1 MDEIRKIIDEY
12 QAEVEE
18 ATSENQRRS
27 AMEYAFNRILEV
39 AGTQAEKKQTRFSD
53 DPFNCVSFTA
63 SRADN
68 DDVDR
73 ETKSSPA
80 IYVRRIG
87 NREGE

>member
-1 MDEIRKIIDEY
+1 MDEIKRIIEDY
-12 QAEVEE
+12 KAEIKE

-39 AGTQAEKKQTRFSD
+39 AGTQEEKKKRFSD

-73 ETKSSPA
+73 EEKPSQA

-87 NREGE
+87 NE